1 MAACLNCGA
10 ELTGRFCAGCGQRD
24 VPPGPSVKE
33 LVGDAYGELVGWD
46 GKLARTVVLLVRSP
60 GALVRAILDGR
71 RAAYIS
77 PVRLYL
83 ACSLLYFLVSAA
95 VPDPDIV
102 RTFDAGVG
110 VSTGVTPPA
119 PADAALA
126 LAMAR
131 GLSTLD
137 VAQRQLAENA
147 IAEQPA
153 FVRPLLRA
161 MVTDPDGLRRRAADA
176 MPRVLFVMIPALA
189 GVLALFY
196 RGRHF
201 PEHLYFAVLFQSF
214 VFLVLAVESLAAF
227 AGTIV
232 ALAAGQLGAGALIAG
247 YGVVAQRRVY
257 GGSWLVAV
265 PKGLGVGA
273 VYMVLWSAAV
283 LGVTLWA
290 SRT

>member
-24 VPPGPSVKE
+24 VPPRPSVKE

-189 GVLALFY
+189 GVLAIFY